1 MFHGRIAFCSSTL
14 CKYCQFCTF
23 FQFLST
29 ASFILYCPSIVQDG
43 GLSLFIIL
51 SVQQAYACPSS
62 VILFRAQANSS
73 HSKTSLPFPDY
84 RIAATAPA
92 RPTTTPPTTPIL
104 LPAPVKGE
112 TVGLLV
118 EAVPVGVAVSVVFAD
133 AVTATTLVTVSV
145 ADTVSN
151 ADSVSVADSKFDEA
165 EADSIAVVSDAVAVG
180 VNSNTE
186 AVVVVAADIV
196 VDSVTVVEDVNADE
210 ELEEMGLP
218 SVTLKGARP
227 SEGYAMPLKEQAAS
241 PVVFEVW

>member
-1 MFHGRIAFCSSTL
+1 MPILGHTFQSAGQLLTLKDFLAISTNY
-14 CKYCQFCTF
+14 K
-23 FQFLST
+23 
-29 ASFILYCPSIVQDG
+29 
-43 GLSLFIIL
+43 
-51 SVQQAYACPSS
+51 
-62 VILFRAQANSS
+62 
-73 HSKTSLPFPDY
+73 
-84 RIAATAPA
+84 IAATAPA

-165 EADSIAVVSDAVAVG
+165 KADSIAVSDAVAVV